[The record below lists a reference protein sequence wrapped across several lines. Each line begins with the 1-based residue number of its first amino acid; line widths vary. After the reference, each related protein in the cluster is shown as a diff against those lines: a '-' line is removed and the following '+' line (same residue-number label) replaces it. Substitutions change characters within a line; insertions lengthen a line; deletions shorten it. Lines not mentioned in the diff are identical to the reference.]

1 MADFSAKDVQRL
13 RQQSGAGMMDAKKA
27 LVENGGD
34 FDAAS
39 AWLREKGLAKAS
51 SRSDR
56 DNSEG
61 VVAARVDGSVAAAVE
76 LKCETDFV
84 AKSDQFIA
92 LADEILDAVIA
103 GGADAAAQKS
113 EAIDDLRVSLKE
125 NIELG
130 RVVHFEAGEG
140 DSLEAYVHVQNGRGV
155 NAVLVHLSGGDA
167 DTARDVAMHAA
178 FSKPSYVSRD
188 EVPEAEVA
196 AERETLTNIT
206 RNEGKPEAALEK
218 IVEGRLT
225 GWYKERVLLDQGW
238 VKDEKTSIAKMLG
251 DAKIAG
257 FAQIVIGG

>member
-27 LVENGGD
+27 LVENDGD
-34 FDAAS
+34 FEAAA

-56 DNSEG
+56 ENTEG
-61 VVAARVDGSVAAAVE
+61 VVAAKVDGSVAAAVE

-92 LADEILDAVIA
+92 MADEILGLVLSDGV
-103 GGADAAAQKS
+103 DAAAAKS
-113 EAIDDLRVSLKE
+113 TAIDDMRVTLKE

-130 RVVHFEAGEG
+130 RVVRFEANEG
-140 DSLEAYVHVQNGRGV
+140 QAIDAYVHIQNGRGV
-155 NAVLVHLSGGDA
+155 NAVLVHLSQGTT

-178 FSKPSYVSRD
+178 FSRPGFVSRD
-188 EVPEAEVA
+188 EVPEDEVA
-196 AERETLTNIT
+196 AERETLANIT
-206 RNEGKPEAALEK
+206 RNEGKPEQAIDK

-225 GWYKERVLLDQGW
+225 GWFKERVLLDQGW
-238 VKDEKTSIAKMLG
+238 VKDDKMSVAKMLG
-251 DAKIAG
+251 DAEILG
-257 FAQIVIGG
+257 FAQIEIGS